1 LSRRGAP
8 RPEPPRAVR
17 ARARSPFAFA
27 PFLLALASAALV
39 PAACERPPARS
50 GGGLSLAAP
59 ADSPAAFGTVADF
72 ALTRSD
78 GRAVT
83 LADLAG
89 TTWVCDFFFTT
100 CTGPCP
106 KMSAAMEELQAEL
119 AGSDVHLVSITV
131 DPARDT
137 PEVLRGYAGTYG
149 ADPARWWFLTGDE
162 PAIYDLCR
170 TSFALPV
177 ARADERDA
185 VLGMQ
190 VAHATRLVAIDG
202 AGQIRG
208 YYDIDGEDV
217 VRRVAERARF
227 LERERGADPA
237 SGGDA
242 PRTASRLPLV
252 NATLNG
258 TAAVLLVLGLAAIKS
273 GRREL
278 HGWIMRAAFLVSAAF
293 LASYLWYHFVVIA
306 ETGPTRFRHEG
317 WPKTAYLAL
326 LASHVVL
333 AVVNLPMVLRT
344 LWLAHRERW
353 PAHRRLARWTF
364 PLWMYV
370 SVTGVLV
377 YLCLYVW

>member
-1 LSRRGAP
+1 MAP
-8 RPEPPRAVR
+8 
-17 ARARSPFAFA
+17 
-27 PFLLALASAALV
+27 LA
-39 PAACERPPARS
+39 
-50 GGGLSLAAP
+50 LAAP
-59 ADSPAAFGTVADF
+59 ADSPAVFGSVADF
-72 ALTRSD
+72 ALTASD

-83 LADLAG
+83 LADLGG

-106 KMSAAMEELQAEL
+106 RMSAAMGELQAEL
-119 AGSDVHLVSITV
+119 AGSDARLVSITV

-137 PEVLRGYAGTYG
+137 PEVLRGYADTHG

-162 PAIYDLCR
+162 QAIYDLCR

-177 ARADERDA
+177 ERADERDA

-190 VAHATRLVAIDG
+190 VAHATRLVTIDG
-202 AGQIRG
+202 AGRIRG

-217 VRRVAERARF
+217 VRRVAARVRF
-227 LERERGADPA
+227 LERERAGPRADDGPAGA
-237 SGGDA
+237 A
-242 PRTASRLPLV
+242 PRAPSRLPLV

-258 TAAVLLVLGLAAIKS
+258 TAAVLLVLGLAAIRS

-278 HGWIMRAAFLVSAAF
+278 HGRIMRAAFLVSAAF

-306 ETGPTRFRHEG
+306 ETGPRRFRHDG
-317 WPKTAYLAL
+317 WPKKAYLAL
-326 LASHVVL
+326 LLSHVVL